1 MRTWQVL
8 AVAAAAGLASLLLVP
23 MERRAADTP
32 LPPLALRALSLVQP
46 AILTAL
52 ALAVGAALAPRVGLG
67 APLIDSALAGR
78 PLGAML
84 RRQLPA
90 AVISAAVVAAI
101 RLAYQRFVAP
111 ALTEGTAAGAR
122 AAAFA
127 LPLATRLLYGGIVE
141 EVMTRWGLVSLF
153 VWLLARRRD
162 PVPAAAYWLAIA
174 LAVALFAAG
183 HLPALFLAAGDPPA
197 PFVAAVLAGNFMPGL
212 VFGWLYWRR
221 GLEAAIVAHAGAH
234 ALMALIVAGAGTG

>member
-8 AVAAAAGLASLLLVP
+8 AVASAAGLASLLPVP
-23 MERRAADTP
+23 IERLAADAP

-67 APLIDSALAGR
+67 APLIDAALAGR
-78 PLGAML
+78 PVGLLL
-84 RRQLPA
+84 RRQLPT
-90 AVISAAVVAAI
+90 AVIGAAVVAAI
-101 RLAYQRFVAP
+101 LLAYQQFVAP
-111 ALTEGTAAGAR
+111 ALTEGSAAGAR
-122 AAAFA
+122 LAAFE
-127 LPLATRLLYGGIVE
+127 LPLVTRLLYGGIVE

-162 PVPAAAYWLAIA
+162 PVPATAYWLAIA
-174 LAVALFAAG
+174 LAAALFAAG
-183 HLPALFLAAGDPPA
+183 HLPALFLAAGDPPLGL
-197 PFVAAVLAGNFMPGL
+197 VAAVLAGNFVPGL

-221 GLEAAIVAHAGAH
+221 GIEAAIVAHAGAH
-234 ALMALIVAGAGTG
+234 ALVALIAAGAGTG

>member
-8 AVAAAAGLASLLLVP
+8 AVAAAAGLASLLLAPIEQLAV
-23 MERRAADTP
+23 DVP

-52 ALAVGAALAPRVGLG
+52 ALAIGAALAPRVGLG
-67 APLIDSALAGR
+67 APLIDAALAGR
-78 PLGAML
+78 PLGEVL

-90 AVISAAVVAAI
+90 AVIGAAVVAAI
-101 RLAYQRFVAP
+101 LLAYQQFVAP
-111 ALTEGTAAGAR
+111 SLAEGSEAGAR
-122 AAAFA
+122 LAAFE
-127 LPLATRLLYGGIVE
+127 LPLVTRLLYGGIVE

-162 PVPAAAYWLAIA
+162 AAPASAYWLAIA
-174 LAVALFAAG
+174 LAAALFAAG
-183 HLPALFLAAGDPPA
+183 HLPALFLAAGDPPLGL
-197 PFVAAVLAGNFMPGL
+197 VAAVLAGNFVPGL

-234 ALMALIVAGAGTG
+234 ALVALIAAGAGTG

>member
-23 MERRAADTP
+23 IERLAADAP

-67 APLIDSALAGR
+67 APLIDAALAGR
-78 PLGAML
+78 PVGLLL
-84 RRQLPA
+84 RRQLPT
-90 AVISAAVVAAI
+90 AVIGATVVAAI
-101 RLAYQRFVAP
+101 LLAYQQFVAP
-111 ALTEGTAAGAR
+111 ALTEGSAAGAR
-122 AAAFA
+122 LAAFE
-127 LPLATRLLYGGIVE
+127 LSLVTRLLYGGIVE

-162 PVPAAAYWLAIA
+162 PVPATAYWLAIA
-174 LAVALFAAG
+174 LAAALFAAG
-183 HLPALFLAAGDPPA
+183 HLPALFLAAGDPP
-197 PFVAAVLAGNFMPGL
+197 PGLVAAVLAGNFVPGL

-234 ALMALIVAGAGTG
+234 ALVALIAAGAGTG